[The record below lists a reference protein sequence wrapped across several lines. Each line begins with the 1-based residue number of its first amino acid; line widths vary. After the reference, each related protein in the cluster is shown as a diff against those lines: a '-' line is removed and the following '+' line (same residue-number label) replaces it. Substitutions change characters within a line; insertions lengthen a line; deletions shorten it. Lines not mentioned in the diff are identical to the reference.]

1 MNTNTKA
8 KIKVW
13 DLPTRVF
20 HWSLAASFAGAYVLS
35 ESERLR
41 NVHVM
46 LGYTVLALLA
56 FRVVWGFVG
65 SRYARFGSFRYG
77 PLAALRY
84 LRDAVTGRPAE
95 YTGHNPAGSWAVYAI
110 LLLGLGTGISGYL
123 QYNDLGGEA
132 FEEVHEVL
140 ANAWLAVVGAHLFG
154 VLFSSLVHRENL
166 ARAMVTGYK
175 RGAASAAIAG
185 TAPAVGAVVALA
197 VAGFWGWTLLGGGLP
212 VPSPGSAQGPQQSA
226 LSKDAD
232 FDDD

>member
-1 MNTNTKA
+1 MNTNTNT

-13 DLPTRVF
+13 DLPTRIF

-123 QYNDLGGEA
+123 QYNDIGGEA

-140 ANAWLAVVGAHLFG
+140 ANAWLAVVGVHLFG

-212 VPSPGSAQGPQQSA
+212 VASPGSAQGPQQSA